1 MSFLHMLTK
10 ESIHNIRA
18 ETLPSSYILKES
30 QSLNTTHLFHF
41 LQYLDDYFWSTTT
54 SSSSHN
60 GRCTDCTTNRRRPTL
75 LNIICDEEQ
84 SYVILPVAATKY
96 NLCSKSITLHTN
108 EKSITNSKML
118 AFEQKVFNKCHF
130 FHVNYE
136 DDPRLLLNNP
146 HFMADNI
153 NESDVVFIHSNAW
166 SSPDRMVMLIPLL
179 ALLSSKKNGRKFV
192 TSVRHNI
199 PMEHTVNKRLI
210 EGTDLCVYDGIV
222 DNRTIRKD
230 NNNFVCVP
238 PPEPVDGDE
247 IDKEF
252 ARSSIKHALPRRF

>member
-1 MSFLHMLTK
+1 
-10 ESIHNIRA
+10 
-18 ETLPSSYILKES
+18 
-30 QSLNTTHLFHF
+30 
-41 LQYLDDYFWSTTT
+41 
-54 SSSSHN
+54 
-60 GRCTDCTTNRRRPTL
+60 
-75 LNIICDEEQ
+75 
-84 SYVILPVAATKY
+84 
-96 NLCSKSITLHTN
+96 
-108 EKSITNSKML
+108 ML

-166 SSPDRMVMLIPLL
+166 SSPDRMVTLIPLL

-192 TSVRHNI
+192 TSVHHNI

-230 NNNFVCVP
+230 NNNFVCAP
-238 PPEPVDGDE
+238 PPEPMDGDE